1 MISCKM
7 RRELAWCASVRLRK
21 QRWRIYTIH
30 RPITFAKK
38 KLLVQFH
45 FNTLKL
51 KSVRLIIERVSLLA
65 LLFNFFLSWTKL
77 EIFLSFL
84 FNIFLKNCFFF
95 KKKYIY
101 KKREKKKVELHPC
114 NLLSLSLSSPPEN
127 HSPLLSL
134 HSPIPWPPLP
144 SSTQDT
150 SPHLQK
156 TNSSLPQALPC
167 KGGPAG
173 PEPNLKKNMV
183 LILLLF

>member
-101 KKREKKKVELHPC
+101 KKREKKRQSSTPAIS
-114 NLLSLSLSSPPEN
+114 SLSL
-127 HSPLLSL
+127 
-134 HSPIPWPPLP
+134 
-144 SSTQDT
+144 

-156 TNSSLPQALPC
+156 TIPLFSLSILQSHGLLFLLLP
-167 KGGPAG
+167 KIH
-173 PEPNLKKNMV
+173 LLTSKK
-183 LILLLF
+183 LILLSPKPSPARGDQLGRSPT